1 MDIRKMLEER
11 VPILFDGAMGTAY
24 SALPGRSVKRCEI
37 ANLDE
42 PETIIEI
49 HKSYLDVGAKAI
61 KTNTFSVGND
71 IDDGNYTLAKQII
84 EAGYDIAVE
93 AAKDYDAVV
102 FADLGPAPLEIKASA
117 AENYIM
123 RGEMFLA
130 KGAKYFL
137 LETLST
143 YDGVKEFASW
153 LKSKVPDAFLIVSF
167 AVGPDGFTHEG
178 YTGREMFELASNN
191 YNIDVVGFNCF
202 SGPHHM
208 MNFLRTLNLG
218 DTRVSVMP
226 NAGYPTVVGRHTVYS
241 GNPKYFAQKIEQMLH
256 TGASIVGGCCGTTP
270 EHIMRVQEVLQYHSH
285 MDDEVIDIRVERPMR
300 DDTTNSF
307 WDKLSAGKKVIAVEY
322 DPPTNDAMGVY
333 LEGVRHLRASGVDAI
348 TIADCPVGIPRV
360 DSSLIACKLKR
371 ELEIEPIPHM
381 TCRDRN
387 LNAIKALLLG
397 LSVEDIHNVLLV
409 TGDPMPTDLHEEV
422 KSVFNCNS
430 RKLAKFV
437 SSLDENS
444 VDTPFK
450 IYAALN
456 INAKNF
462 DIQLKIAKEK
472 EENGVVCFMT
482 QPVLSERG
490 FENLKRARKEL
501 SAKILGGIYPI
512 VSYRNACFMH
522 NEITGVEV
530 TSEIRHMYE
539 GKTRD
544 ESKAIALNISTDI
557 AGKMADYVD
566 GYYIMTPFNRVK
578 LVSKII
584 KAIKENGYIE

>member
-1 MDIRKMLEER
+1 
-11 VPILFDGAMGTAY
+11 
-24 SALPGRSVKRCEI
+24 
-37 ANLDE
+37 
-42 PETIIEI
+42 
-49 HKSYLDVGAKAI
+49 
-61 KTNTFSVGND
+61 
-71 IDDGNYTLAKQII
+71 
-84 EAGYDIAVE
+84 
-93 AAKDYDAVV
+93 
-102 FADLGPAPLEIKASA
+102 
-117 AENYIM
+117 
-123 RGEMFLA
+123 
-130 KGAKYFL
+130 
-137 LETLST
+137 
-143 YDGVKEFASW
+143 
-153 LKSKVPDAFLIVSF
+153 
-167 AVGPDGFTHEG
+167 
-178 YTGREMFELASNN
+178 
-191 YNIDVVGFNCF
+191 
-202 SGPHHM
+202 
-208 MNFLRTLNLG
+208 
-218 DTRVSVMP
+218 
-226 NAGYPTVVGRHTVYS
+226 
-241 GNPKYFAQKIEQMLH
+241 
-256 TGASIVGGCCGTTP
+256 
-270 EHIMRVQEVLQYHSH
+270 
-285 MDDEVIDIRVERPMR
+285 
-300 DDTTNSF
+300 
-307 WDKLSAGKKVIAVEY
+307 
-322 DPPTNDAMGVY
+322 MGVY
-333 LEGVRHLRASGVDAI
+333 LEGVRHLRAAGVDAI

-409 TGDPMPTDLHEEV
+409 TGDPMPTDLHEEE

-544 ESKAIALNISTDI
+544 EGKAIALNISTDI

-584 KAIKENGYIE
+584 KAIKENGYLE